1 MTTIGNNSFGLDL
14 SQMDDCLIVDP
25 VYGQT
30 LQFQNPPGVWSNVP
44 STHGTVTSISQGTA
58 MSFSSNPITST
69 GTISLANTAVT
80 PGSYTNANLAIDQQG
95 RIMWRTRG
103 TQGKKGER
111 SADESGTSEIE
122 ERKGALARAVTR
134 EAR

>member
-1 MTTIGNNSFGLDL
+1 
-14 SQMDDCLIVDP
+14 
-25 VYGQT
+25 
-30 LQFQNPPGVWSNVP
+30 
-44 STHGTVTSISQGTA
+44 
-58 MSFSSNPITST
+58 
-69 GTISLANTAVT
+69 
-80 PGSYTNANLAIDQQG
+80 
-95 RIMWRTRG
+95 MWRTRG